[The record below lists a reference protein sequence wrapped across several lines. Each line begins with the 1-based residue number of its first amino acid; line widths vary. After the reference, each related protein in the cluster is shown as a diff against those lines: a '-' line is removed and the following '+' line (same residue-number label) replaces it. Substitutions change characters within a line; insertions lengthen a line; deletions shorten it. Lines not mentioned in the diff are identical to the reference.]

1 MSINKHK
8 KKILLV
14 GSLFVLGVLIFVVVL
29 NKSDYRS
36 ILDQLD
42 KITLP
47 QIFWL
52 ILITFTIL
60 FFYSVNLRLI
70 IRSFGPKV
78 PVLKSAVLKLIGD
91 SVSYVTPMMYIG
103 GEFMIAYILKRDY
116 KLPVTKGMAANV
128 LEKMITL
135 TITIFYLVVGVAI
148 FLIKFTEN
156 IKILI
161 PTIIIMAGS
170 ICFLIYFYK
179 KTLRN
184 SGMLYPLLRFLRL
197 DKIKFIRNG
206 KEAIER
212 FDQHLHYFLKYHPRY
227 FFYCLGLVFIGTV
240 MTLLQYKLVL
250 FFLGHTMS
258 FIDLLMLRVIFMA
271 AAAVPIPGGLG
282 TQEAAQAGYFNL
294 LGLGASTGVAFIL
307 VLRFLQLINI
317 SLGLTFLS
325 FFGFKIFKP
334 PEISDDNQINNNG

>member
-8 KKILLV
+8 KKISLV
-14 GSLFVLGVLIFVVVL
+14 VSLFVLGILIFIFVL
-29 NKSDYRS
+29 NKSDYRNV
-36 ILDQLD
+36 LEQLD

-52 ILITFTIL
+52 ILITFVIL
-60 FFYSVNLRLI
+60 FFYSANLRLI

-78 PVLKSAVLKLIGD
+78 PALKGAVLKLIGD
-91 SVSYVTPMMYIG
+91 SVSYVTPAMYIG
-103 GEFMIAYILKRDY
+103 GEFMISYILKRDY
-116 KLPVTKGMAANV
+116 KLLVSKGMAANV

-135 TITIFYLVVGVAI
+135 TITILYLVVGVAI
-148 FLIKFTEN
+148 FLIKFAED

-161 PTIIIMAGS
+161 PTIIVMIGS
-170 ICFLIYFYK
+170 VCFLIYFYRK
-179 KTLRN
+179 SLRN
-184 SGMLYPLLRFLRL
+184 SGVLYPLLKFLRL

-206 KEAIER
+206 KEDIER
-212 FDQHLHYFLKYHPRY
+212 FDQHLHYFLAHHPRY
-227 FFYCLGLVFIGTV
+227 FLYSLGLVFIGTV
-240 MTLLQYKLVL
+240 ITLLEYKLIL
-250 FFLGHTMS
+250 YFLGHTMS
-258 FIDLLMLRVIFMA
+258 IVDLLMLRVIFMA

-317 SLGLTFLS
+317 ALGLTFLS
-325 FFGFKIFKP
+325 FYGFKIFRP
-334 PEISDDNQINNNG
+334 PQVTNGQNE

>member
-8 KKILLV
+8 RKILLV
-14 GSLFVLGVLIFVVVL
+14 GSLFALGILIFIFVL
-29 NKSDYRS
+29 NKSDYRTV
-36 ILDQLD
+36 LDQLD
-42 KITLP
+42 RITLP

-60 FFYSVNLRLI
+60 FFYSANLRLI

-78 PVLKSAVLKLIGD
+78 PALKGAVLKLIGD

-116 KLPVTKGMAANV
+116 KLPVAKGMAANV

-135 TITIFYLVVGVAI
+135 TITIFYLVVGVTI
-148 FLIKFTEN
+148 FLIKFTED

-161 PTIIIMAGS
+161 PTIIVMAAS
-170 ICFLIYFYK
+170 ISFLIYFYR

-184 SGMLYPLLRFLRL
+184 SGVLYPLLRLLRL
-197 DKIKFIRNG
+197 NRIKFIRNG
-206 KEAIER
+206 KEDIER
-212 FDQHLHYFLKYHPRY
+212 FDQHLHFFLRYHPRY
-227 FFYCLGLVFIGTV
+227 FLYSLGLVFIGTV
-240 MTLLQYKLVL
+240 ITLLEYKLIL

-258 FIDLLMLRVIFMA
+258 LIDLLMLRVIFMA

-294 LGLGASTGVAFIL
+294 LGLKPSTGVAFIL
-307 VLRFLQLINI
+307 VLRFLQLINVT
-317 SLGLTFLS
+317 LGLTFLS
-325 FFGFKIFKP
+325 FFGFKLFKP
-334 PEISDDNQINNNG
+334 PQVTNGQNE